1 VTARHP
7 RDDLP
12 GLLLG
17 ELPPATAVA
26 VDRHLAGCDPCRRDL
41 AAVAVASST
50 LRDLSRLP
58 LAEAP
63 GLPPMRPPAGDP
75 DGPGDR
81 DPLPA
86 SVLRDRPR
94 RSRWL
99 LGAAAVL
106 VALLLGVG
114 GFTVGRDRDTGRG
127 QRVALGAPAPGGA
140 TAEAHMRGAG
150 DDQIMSMT
158 AQGLPRPPAG
168 AYYGV
173 WLVGDAGQDFPV
185 GVLAPNGQ
193 GIWSLPADVAA
204 RYRAIDVTLEPADGN
219 PSRSERTVLRGAYA

>member
-7 RDDLP
+7 QDDLP

-41 AAVAVASST
+41 AAVAVASSA

-99 LGAAAVL
+99 LGAAA
-106 VALLLGVG
+106 
-114 GFTVGRDRDTGRG
+114 
-127 QRVALGAPAPGGA
+127 
-140 TAEAHMRGAG
+140 AEAHMRGAG

-168 AYYGV
+168 AYDGV

-193 GIWSLPADVAA
+193 GIWGLPADVAA

-219 PSRSERTVLRGAYA
+219 PSRSQRTVLRGAYA